1 MHSKD
6 RGRES
11 LQSCGRSSVWERTG
25 RAWSVAVAR
34 RQVGSYAGVGL
45 IQCVT
50 IDKVLWNN
58 ERLGFEGRGS
68 HRDIRK
74 GKPEER
80 EEALLSAKWPS
91 KMILKVGFIHHWG
104 Q

>member
-1 MHSKD
+1 MHMQAQAHSED
-6 RGRES
+6 RGSEN

-25 RAWSVAVAR
+25 RAWSVAMAR

-58 ERLGFEGRGS
+58 ERLGFEGRGGS

-80 EEALLSAKWPS
+80 GSTAFSKLAKQD
-91 KMILKVGFIHHWG
+91 VF
-104 Q
+104 